1 MKNYLKIP
9 YLLVLLAL
17 SVVVFLFFRINSN
30 HKDTSKN
37 QSISAPQLVH
47 LFVTN
52 EVAANTIYK
61 SKLVEVEGVV
71 KKVNFL
77 NGRITVF
84 LNGVSTSSVL
94 CDMTKSQLKVAKK
107 LKKDQKVKL
116 KGVCKGFLNDVIMLN
131 CTLINSKHQ

>member
-1 MKNYLKIP
+1 MKNYFKIP
-9 YLLVLLAL
+9 YLLILLAL

-30 HKDTSKN
+30 DTSKN

-94 CDMTKSQLKVAKK
+94 CDMTKSQLKIAKK

-131 CTLINSKHQ
+131 CMLINSQYQ